1 MALARK
7 RGGRVNPLT
16 QHSATVAGP
25 GPFYFAWGCF
35 RDFVS
40 RPCSALPKRRR
51 TAPQPLLFKLD
62 QLHPLQTRMPVL
74 ADDDGVVHGNA
85 ERCCNLDDRLGHVD
99 IRLRRRRIAGGV
111 VVLDSLETTYR
122 IEKLIRTSPVNSDQ
136 GRQQGAVI
144 GDCS

>member
-1 MALARK
+1 
-7 RGGRVNPLT
+7 
-16 QHSATVAGP
+16 
-25 GPFYFAWGCF
+25 
-35 RDFVS
+35 
-40 RPCSALPKRRR
+40 
-51 TAPQPLLFKLD
+51 
-62 QLHPLQTRMPVL
+62 MPTS
-74 ADDDGVVHGNA
+74 ADDDVVVHGNA
-85 ERCCNLDDRLGHVD
+85 ERACDIDDRFRHLD

>member
-1 MALARK
+1 MAPEDCVTNRSS
-7 RGGRVNPLT
+7 VSP
-16 QHSATVAGP
+16 
-25 GPFYFAWGCF
+25 
-35 RDFVS
+35 RDL
-40 RPCSALPKRRR
+40 RLN
-51 TAPQPLLFKLD
+51 
-62 QLHPLQTRMPVL
+62 QLHSFQTRMAVL
-74 ADDDGVVHGNA
+74 ADDDVVVHGNA

-136 GRQQGAVI
+136 GRRQGAVI

>member
-1 MALARK
+1 
-7 RGGRVNPLT
+7 
-16 QHSATVAGP
+16 
-25 GPFYFAWGCF
+25 
-35 RDFVS
+35 
-40 RPCSALPKRRR
+40 
-51 TAPQPLLFKLD
+51 
-62 QLHPLQTRMPVL
+62 MPVL
-74 ADDDGVVHGNA
+74 AGDDMVVHGNA

>member
-1 MALARK
+1 
-7 RGGRVNPLT
+7 
-16 QHSATVAGP
+16 TVTRP
-25 GPFYFAWGCF
+25 GPFYFACGCF

-99 IRLRRRRIAGGV
+99 IRLRWRRIAGGV
-111 VVLDSLETTYR
+111 VVQRSNARSIPLTTLAVLR
-122 IEKLIRTSPVNSDQ
+122 LRVAQ
-136 GRQQGAVI
+136 GSAI
-144 GDCS
+144 GSGKT